1 MIRHPRAI
9 TASLA
14 AGVLLLVS
22 ACTGAPTAADGKL
35 TIVTSFY
42 PLQFVAER
50 VAGEHA
56 RVANLTTPGA
66 EPHDLEL
73 TPKQIASLS
82 DADLVIYQN
91 GFQAA
96 VDAGVSQASPK
107 TLLDVTTV
115 VPLVDTG
122 AHEGHEEDGAD
133 THADELDPHLWL
145 DPTNMKAIADEV
157 ALQLSA
163 LDPTNAADYEQGAAD
178 LVAELTSLDTDFRTG
193 LAKCERSEFIT
204 SHAAFGY
211 LAKAYGLEQIGI
223 SGLSPDAEPSPARIA
238 EIQTIATDL
247 GVTTIFFETLV
258 SPDTATSIASDL
270 GLTTDVLDPIEGIT
284 PESKGDDYI
293 EVMRANL
300 AALTT
305 ANGCS

>member
-1 MIRHPRAI
+1 MNVRSTAI
-9 TASLA
+9 LA
-14 AGVLLLVS
+14 PLSVGILLLAS
-22 ACTGAPTAADGKL
+22 ACSGAPTATDGKVS
-35 TIVTSFY
+35 IVTAFY

-50 VAGEHA
+50 VAGDHA
-56 RVANLTTPGA
+56 TVANLTTPGA

-73 TPKQIASLS
+73 SPKQIASLS
-82 DADLVIYQN
+82 DADLVIYQS

-96 VDAGVSQASPK
+96 VDAGVSQSSPAA
-107 TLLDVTTV
+107 LFDVTTV

-122 AHEGHEEDGAD
+122 AHSGHAEDEGDE
-133 THADELDPHLWL
+133 HADDLDPHLWL
-145 DPTNMKAIADEV
+145 DPTNVATIAGEV
-157 ALQLSA
+157 ARQLGE
-163 LDPTNAADYEQGAAD
+163 LDPANADDYDRKATE
-178 LVAELTSLDTDFRTG
+178 LVAELSTLDTDFRTG
-193 LAKCERSEFIT
+193 LARCERTEFIT

-238 EIQTIATDL
+238 EIHTIATDL

-258 SPDTATSIASDL
+258 SPDTAKTIASDL
-270 GLTTDVLDPIEGIT
+270 GLRTDVLDPIEGIT
-284 PESKGDDYI
+284 PDSKGDDYT

-300 AALTT
+300 TALST